1 MYPNVLLFVRIEC
14 LQAFLSVC
22 QVFLPKKWK
31 KFNLKPLMHLTL
43 EKTVIVLILGIFCL
57 QANAQE
63 PIKPENAEED
73 QPLELYFSIE
83 GGFYEAPVELKLF
96 APEAEIYYTLNGSKP
111 TSRSNVYRRPIRIDE
126 TTVVRAVAKIGK
138 KRSHYL
144 GHTYFIA
151 EPASNLATVSI
162 GISPHLLFSPQRGLF
177 MQGSNAIDTLW
188 KKPGANFWSKKE
200 VACNIEIF
208 EPTGECVYRN
218 LSGFRLFGGMSR
230 LFPQKSIAIVARKRY
245 GKNRIKHKIFGKG
258 EPDKY
263 KFLVLRNSGSD
274 FGKSHFRDALMT
286 SLVDHWDIE
295 KQAYRPAHVYIN
307 GTYWGIYNIREKIN
321 RYFVE
326 AHSEM
331 DKDSIDLIEHR
342 MSLKRGSRLH
352 YLKMLDFLENNDLG
366 DPVNYA
372 YIQTQMDVQNFM
384 DYQIAQI
391 YFDNRD
397 AGGNIRFWR
406 PQTEDGRWRWI
417 LYDTDWGFGLHNKLA
432 YKSNSLD
439 FHTTPNGPSWPN
451 PPWSTFI
458 LRKLL
463 ENPSFRDAFVNRFAD
478 HLNTSFQPYRVET
491 KIEDLYKQ
499 IQPEIPRHLD
509 RWNLSHS
516 RWEDQV
522 ELLHKFGRERSN
534 YVRMH
539 LMEFFNTGG
548 MRRLD
553 LQATDGGAII
563 VNNNFEVRN
572 EVFKGRYF
580 ENIPVSIKAVPDY
593 GYRFLRWEGIEVD
606 DNIRELDMSLTE
618 KRYTIRAV
626 FERFTH
632 PMIGKVMI
640 NEISPNNK
648 KSSDWIEIFNYSK
661 NRVSLTEW
669 TLTDSKNEFKLPAVS
684 LDPNDYLVICQDSA
698 KFAEAFPEAYN
709 FIGGMPFGL
718 NKRKEKLGLYS
729 ILGAVVDSVQ
739 YDLLPTDSTFTLNLL
754 LPYLD
759 NADPENWEMRLG
771 VGSPNDANPYY
782 VESSI
787 RMRQEQWMQMGVAAG
802 VVLICMLLLVLRWRG
817 TL

>member
-1 MYPNVLLFVRIEC
+1 MLK
-14 LQAFLSVC
+14 LS
-22 QVFLPKKWK
+22 
-31 KFNLKPLMHLTL
+31 TL
-43 EKTVIVLILGIFCL
+43 EKTVTVLILCIFCL
-57 QANAQE
+57 QAYTQE
-63 PIKPENAEED
+63 PITPEKAEEN

-96 APEAEIYYTLNGSKP
+96 APEAKIYYTLDGSKP
-111 TSRSNVYRRPIRIDE
+111 TSRSTVYRRPISINS
-126 TTVVRAVAKIGK
+126 TTIVRAVAKSGSQ
-138 KRSHYL
+138 RSAYL
-144 GHTYFIA
+144 GHTYFID
-151 EPASNLATVSI
+151 EPPSNFPTVSI
-162 GISPHLLFSPQRGLF
+162 GISPYLLFDPQRGLF
-177 MQGSNAIDTLW
+177 MQGSNAVDTLW

-208 EPTGECVYRN
+208 ETDGQCVYRN

-230 LFPQKSIAIVARKRY
+230 LFPQKSMAIVARNRY
-245 GKNRIKHKIFGKG
+245 GQNRIRHKVFGKG
-258 EPDKY
+258 EEDKF

-274 FGKSHFRDALMT
+274 FGKSHFRDGLMT
-286 SLVDHWDIE
+286 SLVDHWDLE
-295 KQAYRPAHVYIN
+295 KQAYRPSHVYIN

-321 RYFVE
+321 RYFV
-326 AHSEM
+326 ASHSEV
-331 DKDSIDLIEHR
+331 DKDSLDLIEHQ

-352 YLKMLDFLENNDLG
+352 YLKMLDFLENHDLS
-366 DPVNYA
+366 DPVNYT

-406 PQTEDGRWRWI
+406 PQTDDGRWRWI
-417 LYDTDWGFGLHNKLA
+417 LYDTDWGFGLHNDLA
-432 YKSNSLD
+432 YKYNSLA
-439 FHTTPNGPSWPN
+439 FHTKPDGPNWPN

-463 ENPSFRDAFVNRFAD
+463 ENPSFRAAFVNRFAD
-478 HLNTSFQPYRVET
+478 HLNTSFHPFTVEE
-491 KIEDLYKQ
+491 KIEELYQ
-499 IQPEIPRHLD
+499 QLLPEIPRHID
-509 RWNLSHS
+509 RWNLSYN
-516 RWEDQV
+516 RWETQV
-522 ELLHKFGRERSN
+522 QKMHKFGRERGN

-539 LMEFFNTGG
+539 LMEYFNTGG
-548 MRRLD
+548 MRTVELN
-553 LQATDGGAII
+553 ATEGGAII
-563 VNNNFEVRN
+563 VNNHYQVRN
-572 EVFKGRYF
+572 EDFKGRYF
-580 ENIPVSIKAVPDY
+580 ENMPISIKAVADY
-593 GYRFLRWEGIEVD
+593 GYRFSHWEGIDVF
-606 DNIRELDMSLTE
+606 DNSREINFSLTE
-618 KRYTIRAV
+618 NRYQIRAV

-669 TLTDSKNEFKLPAVS
+669 TLTDSKNEFKLPAVT

-698 KFAEAFPEAYN
+698 KFAKAFPEAYN

-739 YDLLPTDSTFTLNLL
+739 YDLPPTDSTFTLSLL

-759 NADPENWEMRLG
+759 NADLENWEMRLG
-771 VGSPNDANPYY
+771 IGSPNDANPYY

-802 VVLICMLLLVLRWRG
+802 VVLICIMLLVLRRRG
-817 TL
+817 AL